1 MKLHWLTIIYS
12 LGIPSFNLSN
22 LTVQTVLVAK
32 LKDFEEF
39 SVDLLSQ
46 LVLLVLHQVVDIL
59 VPLRKD
65 LGFLYSLQPLL
76 NLLGIGR
83 D

>member
-12 LGIPSFNLSN
+12 LGIPSLNLSN
-22 LTVQTVLVAK
+22 LTVETVLVAK

-65 LGFLYSLQPLL
+65 LGFLYSL
-76 NLLGIGR
+76 
-83 D
+83 

>member
-1 MKLHWLTIIYS
+1 MKLHWLTIIDS
-12 LGIPSFNLSN
+12 LGIPSLNLSN
-22 LTVQTVLVAK
+22 LTVETVLVAK

-39 SVDLLSQ
+39 SVDLLGK

>member
-12 LGIPSFNLSN
+12 LDIPSLNLSN
-22 LTVQTVLVAK
+22 LTVETVLVAK

-46 LVLLVLHQVVDIL
+46 LVLLALHQVVDIL
-59 VPLRKD
+59 VPLRKN
-65 LGFLYSLQPLL
+65 LGFLYSL
-76 NLLGIGR
+76 
-83 D
+83 

>member
-12 LGIPSFNLSN
+12 LGIPSLNLSN
-22 LTVQTVLVAK
+22 LTVETVLVAK

>member
-1 MKLHWLTIIYS
+1 MKLHWLTIIDS
-12 LGIPSFNLSN
+12 LGIPSLNLSN
-22 LTVQTVLVAK
+22 LTVETVLVAK

-39 SVDLLSQ
+39 SVDLLGK

-76 NLLGIGR
+76 NLLGIG
-83 D
+83 